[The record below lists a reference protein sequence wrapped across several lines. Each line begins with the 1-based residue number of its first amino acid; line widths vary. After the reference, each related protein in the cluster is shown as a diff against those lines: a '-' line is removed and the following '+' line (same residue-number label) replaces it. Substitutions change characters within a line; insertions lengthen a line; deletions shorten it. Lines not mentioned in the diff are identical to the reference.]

1 VPVPTAP
8 APVAAA
14 APAPAPVAE
23 APAPVAAE
31 PAPAPAAPSAA
42 VPLAPAGGSMDEL
55 ARHLRDNPEDT
66 AGRLAL
72 AIGYEQRD
80 DLTRAMEQYRLLIK
94 GRNVPE
100 NLLDIVTGNLRDL
113 VEGQPDNPAL
123 HRLLGDAYMKQ
134 GQYQMAISQYNW
146 LLTKGT
152 R

>member
-1 VPVPTAP
+1 VAEAPTL
-8 APVAAA
+8 
-14 APAPAPVAE
+14 APVAE

-31 PAPAPAAPSAA
+31 PAQAPVAPAA

-55 ARHLRDNPEDT
+55 ARHLRDNPDDT

-80 DLTRAMEQYRLLIK
+80 DITRAAEQYRLLIK

-113 VEGQPDNPAL
+113 VEAQPDNPAL